1 MNINIH
7 QLLASFQ
14 IQQRTIARQAEVIE
28 RVTGEL
34 GNADRSLDELRQ
46 RNVQLVAQVEQ
57 FENPTKYR
65 RIDNVDSEVLLNI
78 FMERKFLEMYGT
90 TDLTEES
97 AALKVKVTTLI
108 NDFVTE
114 TIKAKK
120 NKKDRLETFNL
131 SDRNFKRNFTRSFGV
146 RNEISRKM
154 LLLLYKSCSFPLV
167 LCLLCMVEKASVFG
181 IFKKIFAMMAAFF
194 HLWLVCTFA
203 EVGKRYLEDK
213 WW

>member
-65 RIDNVDSEVLLNI
+65 RIDNVDSKVLLNI
-78 FMERKFLEMYGT
+78 FIERKFLEMYGT
-90 TDLTEES
+90 TDLT
-97 AALKVKVTTLI
+97 AALKVEVTTLI

-114 TIKAKK
+114 TIKANK
-120 NKKDRLETFNL
+120 NRNSKDCLETFIIFQIVIL
-131 SDRNFKRNFTRSFGV
+131 R
-146 RNEISRKM
+146 EISQD
-154 LLLLYKSCSFPLV
+154 LLV
-167 LCLLCMVEKASVFG
+167 LETK
-181 IFKKIFAMMAAFF
+181 
-194 HLWLVCTFA
+194 
-203 EVGKRYLEDK
+203 
-213 WW
+213 